1 MALTIISIILVLA
14 CISGFI
20 YHFLSYKKRRDL
32 LTFNKQ
38 YLIEFVSPLALFT
51 LSSLLMSIGIKMW
64 ANYPID
70 GLHSFYLYF
79 GTIIFS
85 TSLFALFEAF
95 VIYFYK
101 PELNADIRKWV
112 KRTMFISIPVA
123 FIFFIMTIEGHA
135 PYLKYPLY
143 NGIAFTSS
151 GVKLVTAN
159 DHVDGFRINWY
170 GLIILS
176 GAIIAYFVSDHHF
189 YQEYKKH
196 GLIDSLF
203 ILVFIMG
210 VIGARFWYCFVL
222 EKNPSTFFKFQDG
235 GLAIMGGV
243 LFGGLSGIL
252 FMIFFRRYI
261 NLRHAMDLILPC
273 VLIAQAIGRW
283 GNFFNQ
289 EVFGYTKI
297 AYDSCWW
304 LPTFIKNQMQV
315 TAGFVNLPL
324 FLIEFITNLAGY
336 FIIVYAVG
344 KGLKK
349 HLSNGDLFFLYI
361 SWYGLTRVILEPLR
375 ASDFEYNASYITA
388 WVMFGG
394 GLAAIIILHVYDYFI
409 WKKLTF
415 NVDKMKENEVGYY
428 HFKEDLNVPYVNKEN
443 GFINFFSSIS
453 YRVRNKLK
461 PFYSANKN
469 PYKKLFKA
477 NEEIKN

>member
-1 MALTIISIILVLA
+1 MALIIISIILVLA

-20 YHFLSYKKRRDL
+20 YHFVNYKKRRDL
-32 LTFNKQ
+32 ITFNKQ
-38 YLIEFVSPLALFT
+38 YILEFITPLVLFVISSVL
-51 LSSLLMSIGIKMW
+51 LSLGIVINTK
-64 ANYPID
+64 YPID

-85 TSLFALFEAF
+85 ISIFTMFEAF

-101 PELNADIRKWV
+101 PELNIEIRKWI
-112 KRTMFISIPVA
+112 KRIMFISIPVA
-123 FIFFIMTIEGHA
+123 IIFFIMTIEGHA
-135 PYLKYPLY
+135 PYIQYPLY
-143 NGIAFTSS
+143 NGIAFTSK
-151 GVKLVTAN
+151 GVILVRPT
-159 DHVDGFRINWY
+159 DYVEGFRINWY

-176 GAIIAYFVSDHHF
+176 GAIIAYLVCDHHF

-196 GLIDSLF
+196 GLIDTLF

-222 EKNPSTFFKFQDG
+222 EKNPSTFFNFQNG

-289 EVFGYTKI
+289 EVYGYTKI

-336 FIIVYAVG
+336 FVIVYAVG
-344 KGLKK
+344 KCLKK

-361 SWYGLTRVILEPLR
+361 SWYGLTRVIMEPLR
-375 ASDFEYNASYITA
+375 ESTFEYGASYITA
-388 WVMFGG
+388 WVMFAG
-394 GLAAIIILHVYDYFI
+394 GLLAIVTLHIYDYLA
-409 WKKLTF
+409 WDKLTF
-415 NVDKMKENEVGYY
+415 NVDKMKENEVGYV
-428 HFKEDLNVPYVNKEN
+428 HFKDDLLTPYVRKEN

-453 YRVRNKLK
+453 YNVRTKLK

-469 PYKKLFKA
+469 PYKKLFKN